1 MEENSRLL
9 LPLFP
14 LPDLVLFPGLVLPL
28 HIFESRY
35 QQLVH
40 DLLSKPIEDRL
51 LVIATMT
58 GTRISSEYDD
68 TPFHHNAVLCNLVEH
83 EILENGRGNIV
94 VVAQSIVNVE
104 EHSNLSVATPYRQGY
119 VELQDEV
126 WDIENEDQILDRV
139 INALDVYVTTHR
151 LRIKE
156 LGVPSLPEL
165 IPAIC
170 SGLPFTL
177 SDKLKLLD
185 EKVLSRRID
194 LLVELLNSRPR
205 YIEFGK
211 SQGNIRPIN

>member
-1 MEENSRLL
+1 VEENSRLL

-35 QQLVH
+35 QQLVN
-40 DLLSKPIEDRL
+40 DLLSKPLEDRL

-58 GTRISSEYDD
+58 GTRVSSEYDD
-68 TPFHHNAVLCNLVEH
+68 TPFHHNAVLCTLVEH

-104 EHSNLSVATPYRQGY
+104 EHSNTSVTTPYRQGY
-119 VELQDEV
+119 VELQDEI
-126 WDIENEDQILDRV
+126 WDIENEDQMLDRV

-156 LGVPSLPEL
+156 LGLPSLPEL
-165 IPAIC
+165 IPAVC
-170 SGLPFTL
+170 SGLPFPL

-185 EKVLSRRID
+185 EKLLSRRID
-194 LLVELLNSRPR
+194 LLVELLHSEPR
-205 YIEFGK
+205 YIKFEKGQSK
-211 SQGNIRPIN
+211 NESIN